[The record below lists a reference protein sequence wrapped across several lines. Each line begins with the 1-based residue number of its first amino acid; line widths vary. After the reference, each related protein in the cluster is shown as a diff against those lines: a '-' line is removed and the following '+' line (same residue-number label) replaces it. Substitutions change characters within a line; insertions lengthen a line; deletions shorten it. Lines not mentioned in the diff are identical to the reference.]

1 MGGSPPSPPPPPPS
15 RDYSANFAALA
26 SGQGTIRQD
35 ISGVNTNIQR
45 EADNIND
52 NVLQGFRDQEG
63 NFREINTGIND
74 LGNDMSSGFANVGT
88 QISGLGTDVGNQLD
102 AFGSNMNTGLSNL
115 GNQVGTGFNTL
126 GSQVDTRFGEL
137 GNNMNTGFATVM
149 TDMGQG
155 FTTLGN
161 NVNQGNQALMENQN
175 TGFANVNQN
184 VSNVGT
190 NLGNQ
195 MTEMGTN
202 VLGGQDTIRNLVE
215 QYGGNLDNYYAAL
228 AQGQSEA
235 AARQGAMQTGLDAFR
250 NTYDKQT
257 TLANQQRGRI
267 QDAVAGGVSQ
277 IQEDLGN
284 NLSATQQ
291 GLSNVQQ
298 RVGDVNSNVQQNAT
312 NMEKDFATV
321 AKQITVGF
329 DDGTQTSASM
339 RNEFVDRLNTIRGV
353 LSDQNANIDANI
365 RSSYSQLA
373 NSFDQTGSL
382 IQSSVDQSGNKIS
395 RAIDGQG
402 NLLLATFNN
411 TGAMVD
417 QNALNIN
424 NMMSQLDRIGY
435 RPGTNSGMMAM
446 TGTQPAAVYSG
457 LASPYAQT
465 M

>member
-63 NFREINTGIND
+63 NFRDINTGISD
-74 LGNDMSSGFANVGT
+74 LGNDMSSGFSNVGT
-88 QISGLGTDVGNQLD
+88 QLTGLSTDVGNQLD
-102 AFGSNMNTGLSNL
+102 TFGSNMNTGLSNL

-235 AARQGAMQTGLDAFR
+235 AARQGAMQTGLDSFR

-267 QDAVAGGVSQ
+267 QDSVAGGVSKL
-277 IQEDLGN
+277 QEDIGQS
-284 NLSATQQ
+284 LSTTQQ
-291 GLSNVQQ
+291 GLSNVGAQ
-298 RVGDVNSNVQQNAT
+298 VGDVGSQVQQNAAT
-312 NMEKDFATV
+312 SEKDFARV
-321 AKQITVGF
+321 AKMITVGF
-329 DDGTQTSASM
+329 DDGTQQSASL
-339 RNEFVDRLNTIRGV
+339 RNEFVDRLNTVRGV
-353 LSDQNANIDANI
+353 LSSQGDQLDDNVRQTYTN
-365 RSSYSQLA
+365 LA
-373 NSFDQTGSL
+373 NSFDNQGSL
-382 IQSSVDQSGNKIS
+382 IQSSIDQSGNQIS
-395 RAIDGQG
+395 RAIDSQG
-402 NLLLATFNN
+402 NLLLASFDRN
-411 TGAMVD
+411 GRVAD
-417 QNALNIN
+417 QQALNIN
-424 NMMSQLDRIGY
+424 QMMAQLDRLGY
-435 RPGTNSGMMAM
+435 RPGSNSGMSQMVGA
-446 TGTQPAAVYSG
+446 QPASVYSG